1 MGRLGGAVDL
11 VYMEIIIGRDPETA
25 QLRIETGGKLV
36 RYGEAGSVSKSVS
49 RQHCSIVMDVKGKMT
64 VKNLKAENETF
75 VNGRSVESKAVKE
88 GDRIELGESK
98 YAVDWKAIMSVMPV
112 VADIRPLE
120 KVWTD
125 YQEQRLEQQI
135 KERRFG
141 TLRSATGLITMVAIA
156 LSMFS
161 GRDSTIYLILY
172 GAAILISLAFTVKA
186 YRDSANAP
194 RRMQELSDRFQR
206 DYVCPKCG
214 HFLGMQSYD
223 ILKQNEGCPY
233 CKAKYRK

>member
-1 MGRLGGAVDL
+1 
-11 VYMEIIIGRDPETA
+11 MEIIIGRDPETA
-25 QLRIETGGKLV
+25 QLRIETGGKIV
-36 RYGEAGSVSKSVS
+36 KCGEVGSVPKSVS
-49 RQHCSIVMDVKGKMT
+49 RQHSSIVMDADGKMT

-98 YAVDWKAIMSVMPV
+98 YAVDWKAIKGVMPV
-112 VADIRPLE
+112 IADIRPLE
-120 KVWTD
+120 KVWTN
-125 YQEQRLEQQI
+125 YQEKRLEQQI

-156 LSMFS
+156 LSMFT

-172 GAAILISLAFTVKA
+172 GAAIVISLAFTVKA

-223 ILKQNEGCPY
+223 ILKQNDGCPY

>member
-1 MGRLGGAVDL
+1 M
-11 VYMEIIIGRDPETA
+11 
-25 QLRIETGGKLV
+25 
-36 RYGEAGSVSKSVS
+36 GSVPKSVS
-49 RQHCSIVMDVKGKMT
+49 RQHCSIVMDADGKMR

-75 VNGRSVESKAVKE
+75 VNGRSVESKTVRK
-88 GDRIELGESK
+88 GDRIELGEDR

-156 LSMFS
+156 LSMFT
-161 GRDSTIYLILY
+161 GKDSTLYLILY

-194 RRMQELSDRFQR
+194 RRMQELSDKFQR

-223 ILKQNEGCPY
+223 VLKQNDGCPY
-233 CKAKYRK
+233 CKAKYKK

>member
-1 MGRLGGAVDL
+1 
-11 VYMEIIIGRDPETA
+11 MEIIIGRDPETA
-25 QLRIETGGKLV
+25 QLRIETDEKVIRSGA
-36 RYGEAGSVSKSVS
+36 AGSVPKTVS
-49 RQHCSIVMDVKGKMT
+49 RQHCSVVMDAAGNMT

-75 VNGRSVESKAVKE
+75 VNGRSVESKTVKE
-88 GDRIELGESK
+88 GDRIELGDSK
-98 YAVDWKAIMSVMPV
+98 YTIDWKAIRIVMPS
-112 VADIRPLE
+112 VADIGPLE
-120 KVWTD
+120 KVWTT

-156 LSMFS
+156 LSMFT
-161 GRDSTIYLILY
+161 GKDSTIYLILY
-172 GAAILISLAFTVKA
+172 GVAIVISLAFTVKA
-186 YRDSANAP
+186 YRESANAP
-194 RRMQELSDRFQR
+194 RRMQELSDKFQK

-223 ILKQNEGCPY
+223 ILKQNDACPY

>member
-1 MGRLGGAVDL
+1 
-11 VYMEIIIGRDPETA
+11 MEITIGRDPDTA
-25 QLRIETGGKLV
+25 QLRIETGGKTV
-36 RYGEAGSVSKSVS
+36 RHGAVGSVPKNVS
-49 RQHCSIVMDVKGKMT
+49 RRHCCIVQDDKGMMT
-64 VKNLKAENETF
+64 VKNLNAENETF

-88 GDRIELGESK
+88 GDRIELGADR
-98 YAVDWKAIMSVMPV
+98 YAVDWKAVRSVMPS

-156 LSMFS
+156 LSMFT

-172 GAAILISLAFTVKA
+172 GAAIVISLAFTVKA
-186 YRDSANAP
+186 YLESANAP
-194 RRMQELSDRFQR
+194 RRMQELSDKFQK

-223 ILKQNEGCPY
+223 ILKQNDCCPY

>member
-1 MGRLGGAVDL
+1 
-11 VYMEIIIGRDPETA
+11 MEIIIGRDPETA
-25 QLRIETGGKLV
+25 QLRIETGGKIV
-36 RYGEAGSVSKSVS
+36 KCGEVGSVPKSVS
-49 RQHCSIVMDVKGKMT
+49 RQHSSIVMDADGKMT
-64 VKNLKAENETF
+64 VKNLKVENETF

-88 GDRIELGESK
+88 GDRIELGEIR
-98 YAVDWKAIMSVMPV
+98 YAVDWKAIKGVMPV

-120 KVWTD
+120 KVWTR
-125 YQEQRLEQQI
+125 YQEQRLEQHI

-156 LSMFS
+156 LSMFA

-172 GAAILISLAFTVKA
+172 GAAIVISLAFTVKA
-186 YRDSANAP
+186 YSESANAP
-194 RRMQELSDRFQR
+194 RRMQELSDKFQR

-223 ILKQNEGCPY
+223 ILKQNDGCPY
-233 CKAKYRK
+233 CKAKYRM

>member
-1 MGRLGGAVDL
+1 
-11 VYMEIIIGRDPETA
+11 MEIIIGRDPETA
-25 QLRIETGGKLV
+25 QLRIETGGKIV
-36 RYGEAGSVSKSVS
+36 KCGEVGSVPKSVS
-49 RQHCSIVMDVKGKMT
+49 RQHSSIVMDADGKMT

-88 GDRIELGESK
+88 DDRIELGESK
-98 YAVDWKAIMSVMPV
+98 YAVDWKAIKGVMPV
-112 VADIRPLE
+112 IADIRPLE
-120 KVWTD
+120 KVWTN
-125 YQEQRLEQQI
+125 YQEKRLEQQI

-156 LSMFS
+156 LSMFT

-172 GAAILISLAFTVKA
+172 GAAIVISLAFTVKA

-223 ILKQNEGCPY
+223 ILKQNDGCPY

>member
-1 MGRLGGAVDL
+1 
-11 VYMEIIIGRDPETA
+11 MEIIIGRDAETA
-25 QLRIETGGKLV
+25 QLRIETGGKVV
-36 RYGEAGSVSKSVS
+36 RHSNVGSVPKNVS
-49 RQHCSIVMDVKGKMT
+49 RQHCSIVMDADGKMT

-120 KVWTD
+120 KVWTN
-125 YQEQRLEQQI
+125 YQEERLEQQI

-156 LSMFS
+156 LSMFT

-172 GAAILISLAFTVKA
+172 GAAIVISLAFTVKA
-186 YRDSANAP
+186 YRESANAP
-194 RRMQELSDRFQR
+194 RRMQELSDKFQK

-223 ILKQNEGCPY
+223 ILKQNDGCPY

>member
-1 MGRLGGAVDL
+1 
-11 VYMEIIIGRDPETA
+11 MEIIIGRDPETA
-25 QLRIETGGKLV
+25 QLRIESGGKIV
-36 RYGEAGSVSKSVS
+36 KCGDVGSVPKSVS
-49 RQHCSIVMDVKGKMT
+49 RRHCSITQDAKGKMA

-75 VNGRSVESKAVKE
+75 VNGRSVESKAVRE
-88 GDRIELGESK
+88 GDRIELGESR

-112 VADIRPLE
+112 VVDIRPLE

-156 LSMFS
+156 LSMFT
-161 GRDSTIYLILY
+161 GRDSPVYLILY
-172 GAAILISLAFTVKA
+172 GAAIVISLAFTVKA
-186 YRDSANAP
+186 YSESANAP
-194 RRMQELSDRFQR
+194 RRMQELSDEFQK
-206 DYVCPKCG
+206 DYVCPKCRR
-214 HFLGMQSYD
+214 FLGMQSYD
-223 ILKQNEGCPY
+223 ILKQNDSCPY

>member
-1 MGRLGGAVDL
+1 
-11 VYMEIIIGRDPETA
+11 MEIIIGRDSETA
-25 QLRIETGGKLV
+25 QLRIETGGKVV
-36 RYGEAGSVSKSVS
+36 RHGATGSVPKSVS
-49 RQHCSIVMDVKGKMT
+49 RQHCSIVMDAEGKMT

-88 GDRIELGESK
+88 GDRIELGESR
-98 YAVDWKAIMSVMPV
+98 YAVDWKVIMSVMPV

-120 KVWTD
+120 KVWTN

-135 KERRFG
+135 KERRFA

-156 LSMFS
+156 LSMFT

-172 GAAILISLAFTVKA
+172 GAAIVISLAFTVKA

-223 ILKQNEGCPY
+223 ILKQNDGCPY

>member
-1 MGRLGGAVDL
+1 
-11 VYMEIIIGRDPETA
+11 MEIIIGRDPETA
-25 QLRIETGGKLV
+25 QLRIETGGKIV
-36 RYGEAGSVSKSVS
+36 RYGATGSVPKSVS
-49 RQHCSIVMDVKGKMT
+49 RQHCSIVIDAKGNMT

-88 GDRIELGESK
+88 GDRIELGENR
-98 YAVDWKAIMSVMPV
+98 YAVDWKAIKGVMPV
-112 VADIRPLE
+112 IVDIRPLE
-120 KVWTD
+120 KVWTN

-156 LSMFS
+156 LSMFT

-172 GAAILISLAFTVKA
+172 GAAIVISLAFTVKA
-186 YRDSANAP
+186 YRESANAP
-194 RRMQELSDRFQR
+194 RRMQELSDKFQR

-223 ILKQNEGCPY
+223 ILKQNDGCPY

>member
-1 MGRLGGAVDL
+1 M
-11 VYMEIIIGRDPETA
+11 MEITIGRDYETA
-25 QLRIETGGKLV
+25 RLRIEAGGKV
-36 RYGEAGSVSKSVS
+36 TRCGAVGSVPKSVS
-49 RQHCSIVMDVKGKMT
+49 RQHCSIVMDADGKMR

-75 VNGRSVESKAVKE
+75 VNGRSVESKTVRK
-88 GDRIELGESK
+88 GDRIELGEDR

-156 LSMFS
+156 LSMFT
-161 GRDSTIYLILY
+161 GKDSTLYLILY

-194 RRMQELSDRFQR
+194 RRMQELSDKFQR

-223 ILKQNEGCPY
+223 VLKQNDGCPY
-233 CKAKYRK
+233 CKAKYKK

>member
-1 MGRLGGAVDL
+1 
-11 VYMEIIIGRDPETA
+11 MEIIIGRDAETA
-25 QLRIETGGKLV
+25 QLRIEADGKV
-36 RYGEAGSVSKSVS
+36 MRHGMAGCVPKSVS
-49 RQHCSIVMDVKGKMT
+49 RQHCSIVMDAGGNMT

-75 VNGRSVESKAVKE
+75 VNGRSVECKAVKE
-88 GDRIELGESK
+88 GDRIELGESR
-98 YAVDWKAIMSVMPV
+98 YPVDWKVIMSVMPII
-112 VADIRPLE
+112 ADIRPLE
-120 KVWTD
+120 KVWTK

-156 LSMFS
+156 LSMFT

-172 GAAILISLAFTVKA
+172 GAAILISLAFTIKA
-186 YRDSANAP
+186 YRESANAP
-194 RRMQELSDRFQR
+194 RRMQELSDRFQK

-223 ILKQNEGCPY
+223 ILKQNDGCPY